1 AAALVRGLG
10 ARLVAGVD
18 PRARVDLGAL
28 GVRELT
34 RDAGFSITRIGSLA
48 GWSPAVPLA
57 DGMDRTESW
66 LRERGLLG
74 VREPSRRG

>member
-1 AAALVRGLG
+1 MDIG
-10 ARLVAGVD
+10 
-18 PRARVDLGAL
+18 PL

-34 RDAGFSITRIGSLA
+34 RDAGFSISHIGELT

-57 DGMDRTESW
+57 DGMARTQQW
-66 LRERGLLG
+66 LGERGLLG